1 MYQDPYKVLGVAP
14 GASDE
19 EVKKAY
25 RELTKKYHPDLNP
38 GDPTAAE
45 KMNEINAAYD
55 QIKNGGA
62 QQSAYGQAGQY
73 QQSYGGYT
81 AYGPWS
87 DWANWAGAQSQTRQS
102 ERSEYTA
109 ARNYIR
115 NGMYREALNA
125 LSGVP
130 IPERDGRWYYLTAA
144 ANMYMGNKVSALE
157 NAKRAVEIEPENT
170 EYRRLLEQLQG
181 GGDFYDDYT
190 TTYSSGISPGFQAKG
205 GFRQDAAYFFAVQKD
220 VVDPFDL
227 RAFFTDRLDG
237 LTQGHGC
244 RRRQRHGLPGIGVNR
259 AQQQAQIDAR
269 IAGGVKRAAP
279 ASPPVCL
286 GVGDDHGAL
295 RRALFRQSAHS
306 CVGGVYA
313 GADRDLKNRIQVLF
327 YALHR

>member
-1 MYQDPYKVLGVAP
+1 MYQDPYKVLGVSP

-190 TTYSSGISPGFQAKG
+190 TTYSSLSEELAVKTGDTFTLGQAI
-205 GFRQDAAYFFAVQKD
+205 
-220 VVDPFDL
+220 
-227 RAFFTDRLDG
+227 
-237 LTQGHGC
+237 GC
-244 RRRQRHGLPGIGVNR
+244 
-259 AQQQAQIDAR
+259 
-269 IAGGVKRAAP
+269 
-279 ASPPVCL
+279 
-286 GVGDDHGAL
+286 VGDTAL
-295 RRALFRQSAHS
+295 VETAIGSHVHF
-306 CVGGVYA
+306 GVTHQNA
-313 GADRDLKNRIQVLF
+313 PMDPNEFLNM
-327 YALHR
+327 H